1 MSDTSYEALVELI
14 TKEVLKRLAEQN
26 LTPDPQTASKPVA
39 LLSGETKVLPAF
51 AKERFAFA
59 DISTYEGEIDPFE
72 AVFIARISFT
82 DLADIAHGKDA
93 TKLSCAVTNA
103 ILSGKEVYLLEAG
116 LPYKKYKRTVSN
128 RNFYNMLEGYV
139 NTLRTFGV
147 KVVKEQWQGNNLERS
162 AIEDN
167 TADKVITERTAKEFV
182 EKCTGGVVHLRYGTV
197 ITPSAKDVFNHS
209 QIKVEFVD

>member
-1 MSDTSYEALVELI
+1 MSDISYDALVELI
-14 TKEVLKRLAEQN
+14 TKEVIKRLAEQN
-26 LTPDPQTASKPVA
+26 LTSAPQSDTKPAA
-39 LLSGETKVLPAF
+39 LLSGEAKAVPAF
-51 AKERFAFA
+51 AKERFSFA
-59 DISTYEGEIDPFE
+59 DISTYEGDIEPFE

-82 DLADIAHGKDA
+82 ELADIAQGKDA
-93 TKLSCAVTNA
+93 SKLSCAVTNA
-103 ILSGKEVYLLEAG
+103 ILSGKEVYLLETG
-116 LPYKKYKRTVSN
+116 LPYKKYKRTVNN

-167 TADKVITERTAKEFV
+167 TADKLITERTAKELV
-182 EKCTGGVVHLRYGTV
+182 EACTDGVVHLRCGTV
-197 ITPSAKDVFNHS
+197 ITPSAKDIFNHS